1 MKKAASIFLCANM
14 TQRDV
19 RLLLQWME
27 NPAVTQYLNEDSTV
41 TTHLRQMECSVPEP
55 MLTYH
60 FNRRSRFFMAC
71 TREGEAIG
79 FVKLR
84 EQMTGTYEHSIDAK
98 GRLFIPAK
106 LREELGVTFY
116 LAMGVDACLAIYP
129 QATWDRF
136 TEKFASL
143 PMSQS
148 KAMRPLFAN
157 AAKCELD
164 SQGRIVIPQKLRKYA
179 GLEKDVVIIGVN
191 DRAEIWSADAWNAQE
206 EEEMTPEK
214 MAACMAE
221 LGF

>member
-1 MKKAASIFLCANM
+1 
-14 TQRDV
+14 
-19 RLLLQWME
+19 
-27 NPAVTQYLNEDSTV
+27 
-41 TTHLRQMECSVPEP
+41 
-55 MLTYH
+55 
-60 FNRRSRFFMAC
+60 
-71 TREGEAIG
+71 
-79 FVKLR
+79 
-84 EQMTGTYEHSIDAK
+84 MTGTYEHSIDAK

-129 QATWDRF
+129 QSTWDRF
-136 TEKFASL
+136 TEKFSSL

-164 SQGRIVIPQKLRKYA
+164 SQGRIVIPQKLRRYA
-179 GLEKDVVIIGVN
+179 GLGVN
-191 DRAEIWSADAWNAQE
+191 DRAEIWSADAWQAQE

-214 MAACMAE
+214 MSACMEA

>member
-1 MKKAASIFLCANM
+1 
-14 TQRDV
+14 
-19 RLLLQWME
+19 
-27 NPAVTQYLNEDSTV
+27 
-41 TTHLRQMECSVPEP
+41 
-55 MLTYH
+55 
-60 FNRRSRFFMAC
+60 
-71 TREGEAIG
+71 
-79 FVKLR
+79 
-84 EQMTGTYEHSIDAK
+84 MTGTYEHTIDAK

-106 LREELGVTFY
+106 LREELGDTFY

-129 QATWDRF
+129 QETWERF

-157 AAKCELD
+157 ASKCELD
-164 SQGRIVIPQKLRKYA
+164 SQGRIVVPQKLRQYA
-179 GLEKDVVIIGVN
+179 ALDKDVVIIGVN
-191 DRAEIWSADAWNAQE
+191 DRAEIWSAESWHAQE